1 MSQQTIYWF
10 KVGAGETVE
19 MVVDADLTGM
29 AAGEYSVHLVVEG
42 EGTSVWRRIVL
53 EPYHENQERL
63 NILPGFVLG

>member
-1 MSQQTIYWF
+1 
-10 KVGAGETVE
+10 

-53 EPYHENQERL
+53 EPYQENQERL